1 MKDLVNIL
9 VLFDMSKK
17 VLILGGEGNGGVI
30 ANAMKDAENR
40 GNKEWEV
47 IGYLNDGYPVGT
59 VIDSFPVVGSIKGDI
74 KKFIDEGYYFIIA
87 IMRLDGVEERIQLI
101 EDLGIPEEQLA
112 TFVHPT
118 AYVAPNVVL
127 SPGCVVMPLVCISSN
142 TVLKKSCL
150 VMVAATIGHDD
161 VIGEYTHI
169 AAQACV
175 GAFLKVGK
183 GVHIGLNSTIR
194 ENLEIGDYSTLGMGA
209 VLTKNIGRK
218 EIWAG
223 LPAKFLRMA
232 K

>member
-1 MKDLVNIL
+1 
-9 VLFDMSKK
+9 MSKK

-30 ANAMKDAENR
+30 ANAMKDAENK
-40 GNKEWEV
+40 GYDEWEIV
-47 IGYLNDGYPVGT
+47 GYLNDGYPVGT
-59 VIDSFPVVGSIKGDI
+59 IIDSFPVIGSIKGDLN
-74 KKFIDEGYYFIIA
+74 KYVAEGYFFIVA
-87 IMRLDGVEERIQLI
+87 IMKLDGVEERIQFIRNLK
-101 EDLGIPEEQLA
+101 IPEKQLA

-118 AYVAPNVVL
+118 AYIAPNVVL
-127 SPGCVVMPLVCISSN
+127 EQGCVVMPLVCISSN
-142 TVLKKSCL
+142 TVLKKGCI

-175 GAFLKVGK
+175 GAFLKIGV

-209 VLTKNIGRK
+209 VLTKNIGYK

-223 LPAKFLRMA
+223 VPAKFLRMA
-232 K
+232 Q

>member
-1 MKDLVNIL
+1 MC
-9 VLFDMSKK
+9 KK

-40 GNKEWEV
+40 GFKEWEV
-47 IGYLNDGYPVGT
+47 VGYLNDGYPIGT
-59 VIDSFPVVGSIKGDI
+59 IIDTFPVVGSIKGDL
-74 KKFIDEGYYFIIA
+74 KRFVTEGYYFIIA
-87 IMRLDGVEERIQLI
+87 IMRLDGVEERIKLI
-101 EDLGIPEEQLA
+101 EDLAIPDAQLA

-142 TVLKKSCL
+142 TILKKSCL

-175 GAFLKVGK
+175 GAFLKIGK

-194 ENLEIGDYSTLGMGA
+194 ENITIGDYSTLGMGA
-209 VLTKNIGRK
+209 VLTKNIGVK

-232 K
+232 Q

>member
-1 MKDLVNIL
+1 MKKI
-9 VLFDMSKK
+9 
-17 VLILGGEGNGGVI
+17 LILGGEGNGGVI
-30 ANAMKDAENR
+30 ANAIADANKR
-40 GNKEWEV
+40 GYDEYEV
-47 IGYLNDGYPVGT
+47 VGYLNDGYPVGT
-59 VIDSFPVVGSIKGDI
+59 IIDSFPVVGSIKGDLGKYI
-74 KKFIDEGYYFIIA
+74 SEGYYFIIA
-87 IMRLDGVEERIQLI
+87 IMKLDGVEERIQLI
-101 EDLGIPEEQLA
+101 RDLAIPEAQLA

-127 SPGCVVMPLVCISSN
+127 EPGCVVMPLVCISSN
-142 TVLKKSCL
+142 TILKKGCI

-175 GAFLKVGK
+175 GAFLKVGA

-194 ENLEIGDYSTLGMGA
+194 ENIVIEDYSTLGMGA

-223 LPAKFLRMA
+223 VPAKFIRKA
-232 K
+232 E